1 MSETRSLRQRVF
13 ANKPRL
19 LLAGIL
25 VYMLFMPSLT
35 TSYYLSI
42 FILANVFAIYA
53 VAWDFLS
60 GLTGYLN
67 FGPSFFV
74 GAGAYGLAILFL
86 QHDIALFLAIP
97 AAFLIAILAGLMVA
111 IPALR
116 LRGFYFV
123 LITLLLPLLALKF
136 TTIFSGITGGNLGLR
151 GLPRLSTNEV
161 YYGSLLLLLVVFSVT
176 YWLSENDFGL
186 VLRGIRA
193 NELAV
198 ESAGISTTRFK
209 IGAFVISSFFM
220 AAGGIFY
227 GFYLGTVLPSTTFDL
242 HVSIEIILSALL
254 GGLGTI
260 YGPIGGAYFFIF
272 ARELLLPLG
281 SLRFVILF
289 ALSGVILYVLP
300 NGLTPFIWNRVVA
313 LLGGN
318 DE

>member
-1 MSETRSLRQRVF
+1 MSEKRSFRQRVF
-13 ANKPRL
+13 ADKPQL
-19 LLAGIL
+19 LLTVL
-25 VYMLFMPSLT
+25 VMYMFTIPFMT
-35 TSYYLSI
+35 TPYYISI

-67 FGPSFFV
+67 FGPSFFI
-74 GAGAYGLAILFL
+74 GAGAYGLSILFL
-86 QHDIALFLAIP
+86 QYDVALFLAIP
-97 AAFLIAILAGLMVA
+97 AGFLFAILAGLIVA
-111 IPALR
+111 VPALR

-136 TTIFSGITGGNLGLR
+136 TTIFSGITGGSLGLR
-151 GLPRLSTNEV
+151 GLPRLSTMEV
-161 YYGSLLLLLVVFSVT
+161 YYGSLLLLLVVFGVT

-198 ESAGISTTRFK
+198 KSAGISTIRFK
-209 IGAFVISSFFM
+209 IGAFTVSAFFM

-227 GFYLGTVLPSTTFDL
+227 GFYLGTVLPSTTLDL

-272 ARELLLPLG
+272 ARELLIPLG
-281 SLRFVILF
+281 SLRFVVLF
-289 ALSGVILYVLP
+289 VLSGLILYFLP
-300 NGLTPFIWNRVVA
+300 QGITPFVWNKITA
-313 LLGGN
+313 LIGDN